1 MVIIYEKKNPK
12 QRGKD
17 IAKYGKKKPSGWLAG
32 SKPPPKPNKP
42 KAKARKPKTT
52 RRSR

>member
-1 MVIIYEKKNPK
+1 MPYLKQGVMPKKNPK

-17 IAKYGKKKPSGWLAG
+17 IAKYGKKKPWGNS
-32 SKPPPKPNKP
+32 PKPNKP
-42 KAKARKPKTT
+42 KPKARKPKTT